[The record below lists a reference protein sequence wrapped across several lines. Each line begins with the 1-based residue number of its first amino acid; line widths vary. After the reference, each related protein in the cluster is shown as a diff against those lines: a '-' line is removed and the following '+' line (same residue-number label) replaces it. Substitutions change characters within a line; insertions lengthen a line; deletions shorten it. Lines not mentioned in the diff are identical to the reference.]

1 MDFKSEFLAFA
12 FGALLVFQTFGDDY
26 LSRNIGNLDTIFG
39 IGLWPIV
46 DIVLPVATIAVFL
59 LYGCEKGKKLKIN
72 PMTVLLFVSFLAVL
86 MLIEADDIAH
96 GLHIPFNEPTA
107 YWTVVMWVYP
117 VYSAI
122 AFFLFRKV
130 NQTKG

>member
-1 MDFKSEFLAFA
+1 
-12 FGALLVFQTFGDDY
+12 
-26 LSRNIGNLDTIFG
+26 
-39 IGLWPIV
+39 
-46 DIVLPVATIAVFL
+46 
-59 LYGCEKGKKLKIN
+59 
-72 PMTVLLFVSFLAVL
+72 MTVLLFVSFLAVL

-130 NQTKG
+130 NQTKDDSERISLQWSITCCLNTIRKGAA